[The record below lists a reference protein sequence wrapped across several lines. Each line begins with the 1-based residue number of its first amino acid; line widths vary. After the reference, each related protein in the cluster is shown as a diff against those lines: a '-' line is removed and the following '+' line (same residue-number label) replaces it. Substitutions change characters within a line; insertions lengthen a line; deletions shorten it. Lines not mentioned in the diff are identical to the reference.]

1 MILELIRSSTF
12 LQIFKRNN
20 SNEAEQPSL
29 VSQYLLNHL
38 LTFFHLHH
46 VRFKSP
52 SPRQFP
58 LHHSTT
64 HRHLSKAI
72 LLLLLLL
79 LRSIILRTTFLTG
92 NLSIYRLLTWIP
104 LRRTFNDKSNKRCFR
119 NYFSSILR
127 GALNSSVRCIFSVG
141 HVVGTSSLSQW
152 RQIPRTWL
160 VVYAQPS
167 TITGHRL
174 RPLSLENVY
183 ESRYNVYVSD
193 FCAWTKLT
201 HVASICGWLEGR
213 ARGDL
218 LEMMRRF
225 VG

>member
-72 LLLLLLL
+72 LLLPLL

-104 LRRTFNDKSNKRCFR
+104 LRRTFNDKSNKRRRCFC

-127 GALNSSVRCIFSVG
+127 GALNSVCSMHLLCRPRCGNLLSFSMKADSQDVARR
-141 HVVGTSSLSQW
+141 VCTTIDDNWTPSS
-152 RQIPRTWL
+152 
-160 VVYAQPS
+160 S
-167 TITGHRL
+167 TFTRKRI
-174 RPLSLENVY
+174 
-183 ESRYNVYVSD
+183 
-193 FCAWTKLT
+193 
-201 HVASICGWLEGR
+201 
-213 ARGDL
+213 
-218 LEMMRRF
+218 
-225 VG
+225 